1 MRATASL
8 LGLEGML
15 CRISLRLA
23 PTPQRPNGSDDV
35 GYEITAPLDR
45 RGFLDP
51 AELKARNGSCRVA
64 RFARGE
70 PHRYGRL
77 IYRPGADGRGM
88 WAIDYGLAR
97 FADDE
102 DAYGL
107 DEHCFEVGGCVRL
120 RDSHGAFQPF
130 RVVRVVPLI
139 GRHPRAGE
147 RPSVA

>member
-1 MRATASL
+1 
-8 LGLEGML
+8 ML
-15 CRISLRLA
+15 CRVSLRLA
-23 PTPQRPNGSDDV
+23 PTPRQPQGSDDV
-35 GYEITAPLDR
+35 GYEINAPLDR

-51 AELKARNGSCRVA
+51 AEYKARRGPWRVA

-77 IYRPGADGRGM
+77 VYRSGAKGRGM

-107 DEHCFEVGGCVRL
+107 DECCFEVGGCVRL

-130 RVVRVVPLI
+130 RVVRVVPLT
-139 GRHPRAGE
+139 GGHPRSSE
-147 RPSVA
+147 RPSAA

>member
-1 MRATASL
+1 
-8 LGLEGML
+8 ML

-23 PTPQRPNGSDDV
+23 PTPQQPQGSDEV

-45 RGFLDP
+45 SGFLDP
-51 AELKARNGSCRVA
+51 AEVKARHGACRVA

-77 IYRPGADGRGM
+77 TYRSGAGGRGM

-97 FADDE
+97 SADDE

-139 GRHPRAGE
+139 GKHPRSGE

>member
-1 MRATASL
+1 
-8 LGLEGML
+8 ML

-23 PTPQRPNGSDDV
+23 PTPRQPQGSDDV

-51 AELKARNGSCRVA
+51 AELKANDGACRVA
-64 RFARGE
+64 RFAQGE

-77 IYRPGADGRGM
+77 IHRPGADGRGM

-97 FADDE
+97 TADDE

-107 DEHCFEVGGCVRL
+107 DECCFEVGGCVRL
-120 RDSHGAFQPF
+120 RDSHGAFQSF

-139 GRHPRAGE
+139 GKHPRPGE